1 MRLGLGWLQYGGASA
16 VRRRCEGGREGARH
30 GTCEVALEVAEAART
45 SVPAAC
51 NPKRQFLLEVQ
62 LPEMLPEQRE
72 QARGH
77 MENRQGRV
85 RAECAKELG
94 ADWKHTWSPRN

>member
-1 MRLGLGWLQYGGASA
+1 M
-16 VRRRCEGGREGARH
+16 RRRCVGGAKEVLGRAQGTGRAR
-30 GTCEVALEVAEAART
+30 VALEVAEAART

-72 QARGH
+72 QVRGH